1 MKYGL
6 KDQEKERFRG
16 GWVKRRNRE
25 FKAIRQ
31 NFDKTV
37 FAGISRLI

>member
-6 KDQEKERFRG
+6 KEREKERFRG
-16 GWVKRRNRE
+16 WRVKRRNRK

-37 FAGISRLI
+37 FAGISGLI

>member
-6 KDQEKERFRG
+6 KEREKERFRG
-16 GWVKRRNRE
+16 GWIKMRNSK

-31 NFDKTV
+31 NFDKTA
-37 FAGISRLI
+37 FAGISGLI